1 MMKKLKKFPF
11 AKREFSVTLITAALL
26 IVSFLAALKLG
37 SVEMS
42 LKEFFS
48 ALFKSGENKGFELIV
63 HSVRVPKVL
72 GALVAGVGLSVS
84 GLLLQ
89 TVTDNGLAG
98 PNVIGVNA
106 GAGFAT
112 AAVLFFLPSLSP
124 LLPLWAFVGAF
135 SATFLI
141 VCIAGAMKNM
151 RMGVILAGV
160 AITAL
165 LNAAISFLNLL
176 DTDVLVTYNAFSVG
190 GVSGVMPEELLLPG
204 VIVAIC
210 LVLVCVF
217 WKKIRLLCLGD
228 LTATSLGVN
237 VKFFRVF
244 CMIVA
249 SATAGAAVSFAGLLG
264 FVGLIVPHIARKT
277 VGDSAKALPTVCAL
291 SGASLVILAD
301 LVGRTVFAP
310 TEIPVGIMMA
320 LVGAPFFLILAI
332 TRRGK
337 A

>member
-1 MMKKLKKFPF
+1 MKSNKKIHGT
-11 AKREFSVTLITAALL
+11 KKEISVTLIMTALL
-26 IVSFLAALKLG
+26 TLSVLAALKLG

-42 LKEFFS
+42 FREFFQ
-48 ALFKSGENKGFELIV
+48 ALFRSGDNAGFSLII
-63 HSVRVPKVL
+63 HSVRIPRVL
-72 GALVAGVGLSVS
+72 GALIAGVGLSVS

-89 TVTDNGLAG
+89 SVTDNGLAG

-112 AAVLFFLPSLSP
+112 VAVLFFLPSLSP

-135 SATFLI
+135 AATFLI

-176 DTDVLVTYNAFSVG
+176 NSDVLVTYNAFSVG
-190 GVSGVMPEELLLPG
+190 GVAGVLMEDLLVPG
-204 VIVAIC
+204 VTVAIC

-217 WKKIRLLCLGD
+217 WKKIRILCLGD
-228 LTATSLGVN
+228 LTAASLGVN
-237 VKFFRVF
+237 VRFLRVF
-244 CMIVA
+244 CMVCA
-249 SATAGAAVSFAGLLG
+249 SASAGAVVSFAGLLG
-264 FVGLIVPHIARKT
+264 FVGLIIPHVARKA
-277 VGDSAKALPTVCAL
+277 VGDSAKALPAVCAL
-291 SGASLVILAD
+291 SGAILVILAD
-301 LVGRTVFAP
+301 LVGRTLFAP

-320 LVGAPFFLILAI
+320 VVGAPFFLILAL
-332 TRRGK
+332 TRRS
-337 A
+337 AL